1 MASQIVVKKA
11 LGEGKEIEYTH
22 TRKSHE
28 DIASKVSN
36 QYQFSKRYLPL
47 SQCFMGGECAHRLN
61 GQLDKSGQRI
71 REPNRVTV
79 SKGPMR
85 AENNHFLSQSMAMA
99 SQSH

>member
-28 DIASKVSN
+28 DIASK
-36 QYQFSKRYLPL
+36 YLPL
-47 SQCFMGGECAHRLN
+47 SQRFMSGEYAHRLN

-71 REPNRVTV
+71 REPNGVTV